1 MFKNQVV
8 SEVKKA
14 DLLMARAED
23 RIEMM
28 MILKRRIDSLKAK
41 KLEVLEAFGR
51 ESQLS
56 GDLTKMIDDLEDALF
71 IARM

>member
-14 DLLMARAED
+14 DLLIARAED

-28 MILKRRIDSLKAK
+28 LVLKKRIDALEAK
-41 KLEVLEAFGR
+41 KLDVLEAFGR
-51 ESQLS
+51 ESDLS
-56 GDLTKMIDDLEDALF
+56 KDLTTMIEDLKDALY
-71 IARM
+71 IARI